1 MATAAAAI
9 VAKARREI
17 QHHFFSVDAVRPDRA
32 VVFTPTGRIETGQFE
47 KMLERGTI
55 RRESADRYWIDVVA
69 YDRDLQQRYRRV
81 RIALVVLVAL
91 LAVGIVM
98 LAASG
103 GPAAAT

>member
-32 VVFTPTGRIETGQFE
+32 VVFTPSGRIETGQFE

-55 RRESADRYWIDVVA
+55 RREGADRYWIDVVA
-69 YDRDLQQRYRRV
+69 YDRDLQQRYRRARV
-81 RIALVVLVAL
+81 AIVVLSII
-91 LAVGIVM
+91 LAVGIVI
-98 LAASG
+98 LAANG
-103 GPAAAT
+103 GDSATP